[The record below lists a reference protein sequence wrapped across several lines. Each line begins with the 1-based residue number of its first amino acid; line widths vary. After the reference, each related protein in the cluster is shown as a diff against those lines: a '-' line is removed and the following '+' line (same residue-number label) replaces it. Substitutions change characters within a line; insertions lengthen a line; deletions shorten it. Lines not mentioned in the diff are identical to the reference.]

1 MRGGQN
7 LGPIFGRSL
16 IDLIDKAVFLLV
28 WGLGGLCQ
36 GSKSLSWDYC
46 FKSLSGFCGQDIL
59 SLGYYLRGIFKKD
72 LRGVG
77 MVSGY

>member
-1 MRGGQN
+1 MWRAK
-7 LGPIFGRSL
+7 FGTHIWKKFNRPNRESR
-16 IDLIDKAVFLLV
+16 FLLV

-72 LRGVG
+72 LRGLG